1 MTVPMKHLSQRAT
14 ALDLLFPALLSAT
27 ACSANREVPH
37 RAEAPPPVVTLTA
50 VDYAFEAPDT
60 VGAGV
65 TTFRLLNH
73 GSQLHMAQLIKL
85 EDGRSLDEFLVA
97 YTEAFRTRGPRPPW
111 APRFGGPGAAE
122 PGGSSNATQD
132 LAPGSYAWIC
142 IMNLPDGIP
151 HVVKTRMAKG
161 FTVRARNDAPAPPTA
176 PAASLV
182 FQLVDYAFRITG
194 PLTAG
199 RRVIRVENAGTEPHE
214 VALLRLAPGK
224 TLADFQAWMQNPQG
238 PPPGGSVGGV
248 SSLAPGLQA
257 YFEVDLTAGD
267 YVILCF
273 VTAPDG
279 RPHTEHGMIQQ
290 VRID

>member
-1 MTVPMKHLSQRAT
+1 MPRTAAT
-14 ALDLLFPALLSAT
+14 AAG
-27 ACSANREVPH
+27 
-37 RAEAPPPVVTLTA
+37 PPVVTLTA
-50 VDYAFEAPDT
+50 VDYSFEAPDT
-60 VGAGV
+60 VDAGV
-65 TTFRLLNH
+65 NTFLLLNH

-85 EDGRSLDEFLVA
+85 EGGKSLDEFLVA
-97 YTEAFRTRGPRPPW
+97 YTEAFRTSGPRPPW

-132 LAPGSYAWIC
+132 LEPGNYLWIC
-142 IMNLPDGIP
+142 IMNVPDGIP
-151 HVVKTRMAKG
+151 HVVKARMAKA
-161 FTVRARNDAPAPPTA
+161 FAVRARNGARAPEAA

-182 FQLVDYAFRITG
+182 LQLVDYAFRITG

-199 RRVIRVENAGTEPHE
+199 RHVVRVENAGTEPHE

-224 TLADFQAWMQNPQG
+224 TMADFQAWMQNPQG
-238 PPPGGSVGGV
+238 PPPANSVGGV

-257 YFEVDLTAGD
+257 YFEADLTAGE

-279 RPHTEHGMIQQ
+279 RPHTEHGMIQP
-290 VRID
+290 VRVD